1 MAYFESILDY
11 SEKSMREAIRVVP
24 DCEEEFE
31 DYLESDGLVDMLIKV
46 KTHVKIEGSDVYV
59 DFEGSAPPV
68 AHGNNNP
75 WSLTHSGAYFAIKA
89 VFGNNVPTNAGAYRA
104 IHLIRPTKPSFLD
117 APYPHAV
124 GGCTQSLR
132 SAW

>member
-1 MAYFESILDY
+1 M
-11 SEKSMREAIRVVP
+11 VP

-75 WSLTHSGAYFAIKA
+75 C
-89 VFGNNVPTNAGAYRA
+89 R
-104 IHLIRPTKPSFLD
+104 
-117 APYPHAV
+117 
-124 GGCTQSLR
+124 
-132 SAW
+132 